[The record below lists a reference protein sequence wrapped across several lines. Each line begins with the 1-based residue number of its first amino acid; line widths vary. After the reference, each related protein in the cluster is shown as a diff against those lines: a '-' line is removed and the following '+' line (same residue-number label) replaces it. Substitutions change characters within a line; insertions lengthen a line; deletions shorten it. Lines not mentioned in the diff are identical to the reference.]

1 MIDFKNYE
9 RVTNTDDKQDRF
21 CFYDCCVASCD
32 ECVVEQMKDR
42 LTKLEDLIEQGK
54 LVEKIEPKIEMTKE
68 QQIEKMAKVIDERL
82 LEANLV
88 LGSMNKGKGY
98 WIAEDLIN
106 KGYRKKEEIEKQVAK
121 EILENLLSFV
131 GSNQNFWIVYE
142 ERLNL
147 IETNGIFDLAEKIA
161 KKYGVE
167 VEL

>member
-9 RVTNTDDKQDRF
+9 RLTISKGEIRF
-21 CFYDCCVASCD
+21 YEDAYNKCSNHNAPEIREKINSGALVCDINEYQSCSYTTK
-32 ECVVEQMKDR
+32 ELKDIYTR
-42 LTKLEDLIEQGK
+42 LSQLEDMIEQGK
-54 LVEKIEPKIEMTKE
+54 LVDKIEPKIEMTKE

-121 EILENLLSFV
+121 
-131 GSNQNFWIVYE
+131 
-142 ERLNL
+142 
-147 IETNGIFDLAEKIA
+147 
-161 KKYGVE
+161 
-167 VEL
+167 